1 MSPRKTILA
10 AALLILLVLYIY
22 LFELKEDGERLFP
35 FHVKEVQA
43 LALDYQD
50 QKIRMSKGPSG
61 KWVLNE
67 NPTVAADEATIK
79 AILSTL
85 SVSQVSRIIEE
96 TPNRADLM
104 TFGLDKPL
112 VTVQIGLQSGER
124 LPPILVGEMTPIGY
138 SAYVKRRNESPVLL
152 TDAAVRISL
161 ERSPNDFRD
170 KRIFHFDRGKVAK
183 LEIQTKDE
191 SLVLVRGQ
199 KGRWAMEAPEK
210 GEAKR
215 QVVVEYLTALLDLR
229 AKNFADDKPKNL
241 EKYQLDSPALY
252 ISMENSDAENI
263 GILLIG
269 KSGEFFAKRV
279 GSPTVYTIDS
289 ISYNQIN
296 KTAGDFLDRG

>member
-10 AALLILLVLYIY
+10 AALLILLGLYIY
-22 LFELKEDGERLFP
+22 LFEFKEDGERLFP
-35 FHVKEVQA
+35 FHVDDVQA

-50 QKIRMSKGPSG
+50 QKIRMSKGPAG
-61 KWVLNE
+61 EWVLNG
-67 NPTVAADEATIK
+67 NPTLAADEATIK

-96 TPNRADLM
+96 KPNRADLM

-152 TDAAVRISL
+152 TDAAVRLSL

-170 KRIFHFDRGKVAK
+170 KRIFHIDRGKVAK
-183 LEIQTKDE
+183 LEIQTKNE

-199 KGRWAMEAPEK
+199 EGRWAMEAPEK
-210 GEAKR
+210 GEAKK
-215 QVVVEYLTALLDLR
+215 QVVFEYLAALLGLK

-241 EKYQLDSPALY
+241 EKYQLDSPALS
-252 ISMENSDAENI
+252 ISMENKDAEKL
-263 GILLIG
+263 GTLLIG
-269 KSGEFFAKRV
+269 KNGEFFAKRV